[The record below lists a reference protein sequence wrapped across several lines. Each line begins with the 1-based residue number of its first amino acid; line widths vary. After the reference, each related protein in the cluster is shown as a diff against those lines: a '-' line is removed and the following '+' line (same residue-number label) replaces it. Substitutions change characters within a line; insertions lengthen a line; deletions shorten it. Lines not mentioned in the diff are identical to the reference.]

1 MLHFIS
7 ICSLDI
13 CNVVICIRITK
24 LFYLVFTL
32 IWFIFFRCSVS
43 ENAVMNDPVS
53 SERDNLHHD
62 DQGWNART
70 EFNTEEGLYSIR
82 TILDKYKRT
91 IKFLNIK
98 TFMG

>member
-1 MLHFIS
+1 
-7 ICSLDI
+7 
-13 CNVVICIRITK
+13 
-24 LFYLVFTL
+24 
-32 IWFIFFRCSVS
+32 
-43 ENAVMNDPVS
+43 MNDPVS

-62 DQGWNART
+62 DQGWNARK